1 MRGPAPTVVRPKQQG
16 ESMSERLEVLFPGG
30 KRIDVQVGG
39 FVINTDQAVKA
50 GGEAS
55 APEPFALFLAS
66 MAACAGIYA
75 LNFCASRNLPTEG
88 LGLSMD
94 WTRDPQAAARA
105 CLRLRLPAG
114 FPEQYRESIVRAMD
128 LCAVK
133 KSILNPPEF
142 EILIED

>member
-1 MRGPAPTVVRPKQQG
+1 
-16 ESMSERLEVLFPGG
+16 MSERLEVRFPGG
-30 KRIDVQVGG
+30 KRIDVEVGG
-39 FVINTDQAVKA
+39 FVIRTDQGVKA

-66 MAACAGIYA
+66 LAACSGIYA
-75 LNFCASRNLPTEG
+75 LNFCESRKLGTEG

-94 WTRDPQAAARA
+94 WSRAPGAAKASA
-105 CLRLRLPAG
+105 TFRLRLPNG
-114 FPEQYRESIVRAMD
+114 FPERYRESIVRAMD

-133 KSILNPPEF
+133 KNIIDPPEF

>member
-1 MRGPAPTVVRPKQQG
+1 
-16 ESMSERLEVLFPGG
+16 MSERLEVLFPGG
-30 KRIDVQVGG
+30 KRVDVQVGG
-39 FVINTDQAVKA
+39 FVINTDQGVKA
-50 GGEAS
+50 GGEAA

-75 LNFCASRNLPTEG
+75 LNFCASRNLPAEG

-94 WTRDPQAAARA
+94 WTREPQAPATARA
-105 CLRLRLPAG
+105 TLRLRLPDG
-114 FPEQYRESIVRAMD
+114 FPQQYRDSIVRAMD

-133 KSILNPPEF
+133 KNIVNPPEF